1 MKPTVL
7 MLDEMT
13 PEIKDILAEF
23 VDFKYPDEDSD
34 YSNDFAFVYTGL
46 TPVVTNAPVFCP
58 CTGVDHIDS
67 PNITY
72 LGDEFKN
79 EFSKAVTSTAEHT
92 ISLML
97 QLLKKN
103 KMQIRSKKIGII
115 GYGRIGK
122 LVHKMLQGFDVT
134 VGYADKEEVWEE
146 GLCAYDVVTIHM
158 PLEESTKG
166 IFNENIINKMKDD
179 ALLINTARPGIV
191 DEVAIIQALKQGKLR
206 GYAHDFNP
214 VSERDTDARFHLWYN
229 SGVHHKIIA
238 TDHIGGNCYEARKAT
253 DAYIVRK
260 ILQFIGA
267 I

>member
-1 MKPTVL
+1 MKPVCL

-23 VDFKYPDEDSD
+23 VDFKYPNDNSD
-34 YSNDFAFVYTGL
+34 HSHDFSFVYTGL

-72 LGDEFKN
+72 LSDEFKN
-79 EFSKAVTSTAEHT
+79 EFSKVVTSTAEHT

-103 KMQIRSKKIGII
+103 KMQIMDKKIGII

-122 LVHKMLQGFDVT
+122 LVHKMLNGFDVT
-134 VGYADKEEVWEE
+134 IGYADKEEVWEE

-158 PLEESTKG
+158 SLEESTNG
-166 IFNENIINKMKDD
+166 IFDENMINRMKDG
-179 ALLINTARPGIV
+179 ALLINTARPGLV
-191 DEVAIIQALKQGKLR
+191 DELAVIKALRDGKLK

-214 VSERDTDARFHLWYN
+214 VSERDSDERFHLWYN

-238 TDHIGGNCYEARKAT
+238 TDHIGGNCLEARRAT
-253 DAYIVRK
+253 DAYITRK
-260 ILQFIGA
+260 MLQFIGA